1 QEVWDVWHRR
11 NYFVLF
17 LLMALLLAIGIWV
30 FRIISGKVLY
40 VDQLTRDFVEKL
52 DDTAVFTFFRW
63 VTALGSGTF
72 LTPFTILMALVLW
85 FLFRD
90 WLPALVFA
98 LGTLSSHG
106 LNILIKHLVERERP
120 SIFVAANAEG
130 FSFPSGYAMI
140 PMVCYGLLAYFL
152 AKKLTSSRAVLT
164 AQISL
169 ALLVFMIGISRYI
182 INVHYLTDVLA
193 GFIFGFIYLI
203 GLIYLYEWLQYLRY
217 PSQG

>member
-1 QEVWDVWHRR
+1 VWHRR

-63 VTALGSGTF
+63 VTELGAGTF

-130 FSFPSGYAMI
+130 FSFPSGHAMI

-152 AKKLTSSRAVLT
+152 AKKLTSSRAVLI